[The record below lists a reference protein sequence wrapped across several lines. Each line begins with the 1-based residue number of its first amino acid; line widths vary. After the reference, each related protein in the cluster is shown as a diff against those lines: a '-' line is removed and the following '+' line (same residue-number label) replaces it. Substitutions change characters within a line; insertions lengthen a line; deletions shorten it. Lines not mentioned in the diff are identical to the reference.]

1 MAITWMAALIC
12 ELSSTRFGIPL
23 ANYLGWA
30 TVSLLVLMAYP
41 PLDQRLPQKAAP
53 KGCPIPR
60 TGPGYVLLGCG
71 LYYGVLIFILEVTFW
86 IKEPLQGMTGI
97 MIYIPITILLI
108 LHLFGRLP
116 PTSSKIFRSDPRLIR

>member
-1 MAITWMAALIC
+1 MVTLRPYVFVFLTVFLFISCHMIGWQRTRYFMAITWMAALIC

-53 KGCPIPR
+53 
-60 TGPGYVLLGCG
+60 
-71 LYYGVLIFILEVTFW
+71 
-86 IKEPLQGMTGI
+86 
-97 MIYIPITILLI
+97 
-108 LHLFGRLP
+108 
-116 PTSSKIFRSDPRLIR
+116 

>member
-41 PLDQRLPQKAAP
+41 PLDQRQPP

-71 LYYGVLIFILEVTFW
+71 LYYGLLIFILGVTFW

-108 LHLFGRLP
+108 LRLLGWLP

>member
-41 PLDQRLPQKAAP
+41 LSIKGCP

-71 LYYGVLIFILEVTFW
+71 LYYSVLTFNLGVTFW
-86 IKEPLQGMTGI
+86 IKEPQQGMIGI

-108 LHLFGRLP
+108 LRLLGRLLP
-116 PTSSKIFRSDPRLIR
+116 ASSKIFRSDPRLIR